1 MQAQRTKNSELCLIS
16 PFPPLLARSSEFYF
30 CITCGNTLM
39 MAFCSSLSFDKV
51 WDLNSRG
58 KIKKT
63 THKSPQVFW
72 AKEHREIPML
82 KKSMITTCMFLVYQ
96 LYLNKAFFF
105 FLSPWHRIFNLKSGR
120 ELMLAPLQVSDLACL
135 GRGWRTTFLGRFHL
149 ILMVSETI
157 LWKALAWRMIIL
169 ILHNGD
175 KSGLKMALVSTWF
188 NSCKDLA
195 RSLKSYFLP
204 SFPFF
209 ICSPEKGIKS
219 KSWSYPVW

>member
-58 KIKKT
+58 KKKKQLINLLRCSEPRNTGKFLCLKSQWLLHACFWYINYTLIK
-63 THKSPQVFW
+63 
-72 AKEHREIPML
+72 L
-82 KKSMITTCMFLVYQ
+82 
-96 LYLNKAFFF
+96 FFF

>member
-1 MQAQRTKNSELCLIS
+1 MNKPESVWHKNFWNAGPTNQKPQLCLIS

-30 CITCGNTLM
+30 CITCGNTLI

-58 KIKKT
+58 EKKNK

-82 KKSMITTCMFLVYQ
+82 KKSVITTCVFLVYQ
-96 LYLNKAFFF
+96 LYLNKAIFFFF
-105 FLSPWHRIFNLKSGR
+105 FLSPWQRIFNLKSGR

-149 ILMVSETI
+149 ILKPYSEST
-157 LWKALAWRMIIL
+157 
-169 ILHNGD
+169 
-175 KSGLKMALVSTWF
+175 GLEDDYITFTQW
-188 NSCKDLA
+188 
-195 RSLKSYFLP
+195 
-204 SFPFF
+204 
-209 ICSPEKGIKS
+209 
-219 KSWSYPVW
+219 W